1 MSTYRSAKR
10 DAAVADQFLEQL
22 LACSFCGVMAP
33 HSDLAAFGARCSNC
47 FRAYCVGN
55 SARSVPLSRAERTE
69 MAASVKSALAGG
81 MRASPRQHLA
91 YLAEKVAN
99 GTATAGQRG
108 FVDAA
113 RGIAAG
119 RPVSAAVDQVQP
131 PSRPA
136 PPVDDDP
143 PAWAVEPIDDEE
155 CL

>member
-10 DAAVADQFLEQL
+10 DTAVADEFMAQMLP
-22 LACSFCGVMAP
+22 CSFCGAMSP
-33 HSDLAAFGARCSNC
+33 HSDLAAFGARCANC

-55 SARSVPLSRAERTE
+55 SARSVPLSRSERAE

-108 FVDAA
+108 FVEAA

-119 RPVSAAVDQVQP
+119 RPVSAAVDRVQP
-131 PSRPA
+131 SSRA
-136 PPVDDDP
+136 AAPVDDDP
-143 PAWAVEPIDDEE
+143 PAWAVEPGDDAE